1 MISGARRLT
10 RRPVARER
18 EGSDLSSSFCSL
30 CKDDAAALALAA
42 VRDAVRKGAGQSF
55 DWLDCGL

>member
-1 MISGARRLT
+1 MT
-10 RRPVARER
+10 RRPVARERER

-55 DWLDCGL
+55 DWLDWSL